1 MAKAIG
7 HPNNNRK
14 GSAIQLKPWDE
25 AKIRNLKRRPNQA
38 VRKGFAYFR
47 KGG

>member
-7 HPNNNRK
+7 HPNINRK
-14 GSAIQLKPWDE
+14 GPAIQLKPWDE
-25 AKIRNLKRRPNQA
+25 AKIRNLKWRRNQG

-47 KGG
+47 KGS